1 MKRLLLILSLICF
14 AISTWAGQITRN
26 QALLKAQQ
34 FLSQKGLPSSLT
46 SAETHASRHRAQGAM
61 QPDYYYVFNAG
72 PDQGFVIVS
81 GDDRT
86 ETVLGY
92 ATSGNFDVDNIPP
105 AMADLLNYYAAQIEA
120 IRNGAPVAVRRAS
133 HKYLPD
139 LMTVKWNQNEPYNNK
154 TPLGYYSNVN
164 EGVNCVTGCVA
175 TAMAQVLYHQHFVDA
190 TQATIPGY
198 KNYYYWQPPS
208 GKKTA
213 YLADIPSGSALEWDK
228 MVDNY
233 ETQTTTQEQKD
244 AVANLML
251 YCGTAVNMKYNIR
264 GSSAPVSAIP
274 DAFKSYFGYSRG
286 TRYVSRS
293 VYSDSEWDDLIYNEI
308 YLGRPVIYGGQTAND
323 EGHAFIVHGYDGGGR
338 YSINWG
344 WGGFQDNYFYLSDL
358 TPPQQGTGSGSG
370 GFNYSQEAVINLA
383 KEDGSFSETV
393 KATVMDTKIGTFQR
407 YTDGSLVVPTQ
418 TEYAADKDPWGRVK
432 FSLAISYTSRLV
444 NTYIMDFGYG
454 ILNSNSE
461 LVGDV
466 EKLNTDEIKDGV
478 LLTYGTGT
486 SGFGGNLSTGQ
497 YYIKAYSKESTSSDW
512 LLCDD
517 ADKYAVSLTVTDTNM
532 SFKVVDISTFIPEPE
547 PEVSDAD
554 RSELT
559 STYTSLKSSVEAK
572 QVAVAENEA
581 TIIALKTAINEK
593 KQSIATIE
601 TSIASINT
609 KLTNDSYLSESQ
621 KNDFLTQLITLNN
634 QLVQLQNDL
643 SALESTLTTLEST
656 NASLKTQLNEL
667 LSQISEQLGSIAGI
681 TTKEAL
687 NASKVLAAQLTTT
700 GNGYDVNGVTT
711 QISGVETSL
720 NGITFTN
727 MQTSLSDLDKSID
740 KAIADAES
748 AALEEQERKE
758 LEAAKACMKET
769 VEVISKSA
777 LDKVAAVETNTK
789 TIADL
794 KAAINTASESAKTVA
809 DKITAI
815 KSKLGN
821 TLLTDVQKSE
831 YLSKLDVLEDELKA
845 YEASLSELTAQLS
858 EAELS
863 NALLKTKLDEANN
876 LITELSAS
884 IDAATKKSE
893 MEALNTNADAIKS
906 LVDGVDVA
914 SLTTNLG
921 TIETKQK
928 SLSTESIITALSD
941 FDKSVDKAIADA
953 ESAALEE
960 QERKKLEENKKALEE
975 SYDKLKADLAAKQQL
990 LTENENTIASLESD
1004 IKKAKDAIDP
1014 IEKKIAEIKESLNN
1028 DILSADKK
1036 ASFQRELDAFDKVKS
1051 TYADDLNTLE
1061 AKLATAKKSNEELK
1075 ANLEKIA
1082 KLIDSQIEAIKNIST
1097 DDELSKAKTDKQDA
1111 ESQLGK
1117 VDPNAVRNVLHS
1129 LKTEFEALDFDGIAM
1144 ALESLESVIQQVI
1157 AQAIAIDEYEKQQAE
1172 KLAKAKEDCQSALD
1186 KLGNTIETHQSYF
1199 DQLKEAHETVK
1210 AKMKELDDVLAQLKI
1225 QYADIEEMLNDLI
1238 AKQTS
1243 NQYADKIGKLQ
1254 DSLMN
1259 LADNIAKLENQRQI
1273 ISGQIEQLEDPM
1285 LRYDLQIQKAI
1296 DISNQLPVL
1305 LASATDIADV
1315 ETMTEL
1321 ATNESN
1327 ALSSNGVDDYNQ
1339 FVDYY
1344 SMVVNNLNI
1353 YINNVIIV
1361 GNQAESLE
1369 NDVNETITGIGNVI
1383 VDDSEIL
1390 GRYDMKGNRV
1400 DSTYKGVQI
1409 IRLKNGKSIK
1419 INVK

>member
-1 MKRLLLILSLICF
+1 MKRLLLILSLVCF

-34 FLSQKGLPSSLT
+34 FFSQKGLPSSLT

-81 GDDRT
+81 GDDRA

-120 IRNGAPVAVRRAS
+120 IQQGALVATRSVS
-133 HKYLPD
+133 HPQVAE
-139 LMTVKWNQNEPYNNK
+139 LMTVKWNQGEPYNNK
-154 TPLGYYSNVN
+154 TPLGYYSNLN
-164 EGVNCVTGCVA
+164 DGFHCLTGCVA
-175 TAMAQVLYHQHFVDA
+175 TAMAQVLYHQRFVNA

-198 KNYYYWQPPS
+198 QNYYYWKPPS
-208 GKKTA
+208 GDKYA

-233 ETQTTTQEQKD
+233 EAQTTTQDQKD

-251 YCGTAVNMKYNIR
+251 YCGTAVNMQYNLPEGG
-264 GSSAPVSAIP
+264 GSSASVSDIP
-274 DAFKSYFGYSRG
+274 DVFKKYFVYSRG
-286 TRYVSRS
+286 TRYVSRDN
-293 VYSDSEWDDLIYNEI
+293 YSDSDWDNLIYNEI
-308 YLGRPVIYGGQTAND
+308 ASGRPVIYGGQTAKN
-323 EGHAFIVHGYDGGGR
+323 EGHAFVVHGYDGNGN
-338 YSINWG
+338 YAINWG
-344 WGGFQDNYFYLSDL
+344 WGGYQDNYFYLSDL
-358 TPPQQGTGSGSG
+358 TPKSQGMGGGSG
-370 GFNYSQEAVINLA
+370 GYNYGQEAVIYLT
-383 KEDGSFSETV
+383 KEDGTFKEDV
-393 KATVMDTKIGTFQR
+393 IATVFGAAVGDVNFDNFVI
-407 YTDGSLVVPTQ
+407 PTGQ
-418 TEYAADKDPWGRVK
+418 SYQASRNSKGGCVLG
-432 FSLAISYTSRLV
+432 LAFTYTSDLANV
-444 NTYIMDFGYG
+444 YAFDLGYG
-454 ILNSNSE
+454 IQDSDGNLM
-461 LVGDV
+461 GDV
-466 EKLNTDEIKDGV
+466 VTLRQKWD
-478 LLTYGTGT
+478 LTQGQTRTTATGT
-486 SGFGGNLSTGQ
+486 SNFAPGISEGT
-497 YYIKAYSKESTSSDW
+497 YYIKAYSCENGTTDW
-512 LLCDD
+512 SVCKD
-517 ADKYAVSLTVTDTNM
+517 ADKFAIKMVVSSSTM
-532 SFKVVDISTFIPEPE
+532 KFEVVDISTPDPEPQ
-547 PEVSDAD
+547 PEVS
-554 RSELT
+554 
-559 STYTSLKSSVEAK
+559 
-572 QVAVAENEA
+572 Q
-581 TIIALKTAINEK
+581 
-593 KQSIATIE
+593 
-601 TSIASINT
+601 
-609 KLTNDSYLSESQ
+609 
-621 KNDFLTQLITLNN
+621 
-634 QLVQLQNDL
+634 
-643 SALESTLTTLEST
+643 
-656 NASLKTQLNEL
+656 
-667 LSQISEQLGSIAGI
+667 
-681 TTKEAL
+681 
-687 NASKVLAAQLTTT
+687 
-700 GNGYDVNGVTT
+700 
-711 QISGVETSL
+711 
-720 NGITFTN
+720 
-727 MQTSLSDLDKSID
+727 
-740 KAIADAES
+740 
-748 AALEEQERKE
+748 
-758 LEAAKACMKET
+758 
-769 VEVISKSA
+769 
-777 LDKVAAVETNTK
+777 
-789 TIADL
+789 ADL
-794 KAAINTASESAKTVA
+794 
-809 DKITAI
+809 
-815 KSKLGN
+815 
-821 TLLTDVQKSE
+821 
-831 YLSKLDVLEDELKA
+831 
-845 YEASLSELTAQLS
+845 
-858 EAELS
+858 
-863 NALLKTKLDEANN
+863 
-876 LITELSAS
+876 
-884 IDAATKKSE
+884 
-893 MEALNTNADAIKS
+893 
-906 LVDGVDVA
+906 
-914 SLTTNLG
+914 
-921 TIETKQK
+921 
-928 SLSTESIITALSD
+928 
-941 FDKSVDKAIADA
+941 
-953 ESAALEE
+953 
-960 QERKKLEENKKALEE
+960 KALEE

-990 LTENENTIASLESD
+990 LTENKNTIASLEGD

-1117 VDPNAVRNVLHS
+1117 VDPDAVGNVLHS
-1129 LKTEFEALDFDGIAM
+1129 LRTELEALDFDGIAM

>member
-1 MKRLLLILSLICF
+1 MKRLLLILTLVCF
-14 AISTWAGQITRN
+14 VISGWAEQITRE
-26 QALLKAQQ
+26 QALRKAQQ
-34 FLSQKGLPSSLT
+34 FLSQKGLPSSVK
-46 SAETHASRHRAQGAM
+46 AVETQMSRRRAQGIS
-61 QPDYYYVFNAG
+61 QPDYYYVFNNG
-72 PDQGFVIVS
+72 QNQGFVIIS
-81 GDDRT
+81 GDDRA

-92 ATSGNFDVDNIPP
+92 ATSGHFDVDSIPP
-105 AMADLLNYYAAQIEA
+105 AMADLLNYYSYQIEA
-120 IRNGAPVAVRRAS
+120 IKHGASIITRAAN
-133 HKYLPD
+133 HPQVPN
-139 LMTVKWNQNEPYNNK
+139 LMTVKWDQEEPYNNMA
-154 TPLGYYSNVN
+154 PLGYYVDVN
-164 EGVNCVTGCVA
+164 DGSHCVTGCVA
-175 TAMAQVLYHQHFVDA
+175 TAMAQVLYHQHFVNA

-198 KNYYYWQPPS
+198 QNKTCWQSPS
-208 GKKTA
+208 GVKYA
-213 YLADIPSGSALEWDK
+213 QLADVSAGSALDWNN

-233 ETQTTTQEQKD
+233 YVQTTTQDQKN

-251 YCGTAVNMKYNIR
+251 YCGTAVNMNYDLE
-264 GSSAPVSAIP
+264 GSSAPVYAIP
-274 DAFKSYFGYSRG
+274 DAFKKYFGYSRG
-286 TRYVSRS
+286 TRYVQRES
-293 VYSDSEWDDLIYNEI
+293 YSDTEWDNLIYNEI
-308 YLGRPVIYGGQTAND
+308 ASGRPVIYGGQTAKN
-323 EGHAFIVHGYDGGGR
+323 EGHAFVVHGYDGNGN
-338 YSINWG
+338 YAINWG
-344 WGGFQDNYFYLSDL
+344 WGGYQDNYFYLSDL
-358 TPPQQGTGSGSG
+358 TPKSQGMGGGSG
-370 GFNYSQEAVINLA
+370 GYNYGQEAVIYLT
-383 KEDGSFSETV
+383 KEDGTFKEDV
-393 KATVMDTKIGTFQR
+393 IATVFGAAVGDVNFDNFVI
-407 YTDGSLVVPTQ
+407 PTGQ
-418 TEYAADKDPWGRVK
+418 SYQASRNSKGGCVLG
-432 FSLAISYTSRLV
+432 LAFTYTSDLANV
-444 NTYIMDFGYG
+444 YAFDLGYG
-454 ILNSNSE
+454 IQDSDGNLM
-461 LVGDV
+461 GDV
-466 EKLNTDEIKDGV
+466 VTLRQKWDLIQGQTR
-478 LLTYGTGT
+478 TTATGT
-486 SGFGGNLSTGQ
+486 SNFAPGISEGT
-497 YYIKAYSKESTSSDW
+497 YYIKAYSCKNGTTDW
-512 LLCDD
+512 SVCKD
-517 ADKYAVSLTVTDTNM
+517 ADKFAIKMVVSSSTM
-532 SFKVVDISTFIPEPE
+532 KFEVVDISTPDPEPQ
-547 PEVSDAD
+547 PEVSQADLDALAGLYAAQKTAID
-554 RSELT
+554 DKITAIASNDKKLTAIAQSLSQKKTSIESLETKISAIENMLKSEYLTASQKKTYRDELDALKAKRDAQVSAYNNANQELT
-559 STYTSLKSSVEAK
+559 SLQSSSVSLKATLNSLLTDINTEAAKVSSITTTAALNASK
-572 QVAVAENEA
+572 KKVAEITSQQSDCNVSAE
-581 TIIALKTAINEK
+581 TAK
-593 KQSIATIE
+593 VT
-601 TSIASINT
+601 
-609 KLTNDSYLSESQ
+609 
-621 KNDFLTQLITLNN
+621 
-634 QLVQLQNDL
+634 
-643 SALESTLTTLEST
+643 ALESDVAKISATQVETGLTTLES
-656 NASLKTQLNEL
+656 N
-667 LSQISEQLGSIAGI
+667 
-681 TTKEAL
+681 
-687 NASKVLAAQLTTT
+687 
-700 GNGYDVNGVTT
+700 
-711 QISGVETSL
+711 
-720 NGITFTN
+720 
-727 MQTSLSDLDKSID
+727 
-740 KAIADAES
+740 
-748 AALEEQERKE
+748 
-758 LEAAKACMKET
+758 
-769 VEVISKSA
+769 
-777 LDKVAAVETNTK
+777 
-789 TIADL
+789 
-794 KAAINTASESAKTVA
+794 
-809 DKITAI
+809 
-815 KSKLGN
+815 
-821 TLLTDVQKSE
+821 
-831 YLSKLDVLEDELKA
+831 
-845 YEASLSELTAQLS
+845 
-858 EAELS
+858 
-863 NALLKTKLDEANN
+863 
-876 LITELSAS
+876 
-884 IDAATKKSE
+884 IDAAI
-893 MEALNTNADAIKS
+893 DA
-906 LVDGVDVA
+906 A
-914 SLTTNLG
+914 
-921 TIETKQK
+921 KQ
-928 SLSTESIITALSD
+928 T
-941 FDKSVDKAIADA
+941 
-953 ESAALEE
+953 E
-960 QERKKLEENKKALEE
+960 QEDQEKKKLEENKKALEE

-990 LTENENTIASLESD
+990 LTENENTIASLEGD

-1117 VDPNAVRNVLHS
+1117 VDPDAVGNVLHS
-1129 LKTEFEALDFDGIAM
+1129 LRTELEALDFDGIAM

-1383 VDDSEIL
+1383 VDGSEIL

>member
-1 MKRLLLILSLICF
+1 MKRLLLILSLVCF

-46 SAETHASRHRAQGAM
+46 FAETHASRHRAQGAM

-120 IRNGAPVAVRRAS
+120 IQQGALVATRSVS
-133 HKYLPD
+133 HPQVAE
-139 LMTVKWNQNEPYNNK
+139 LMTVKWNQGEPYNNK
-154 TPLGYYSNVN
+154 TPLGYYSNLN
-164 EGVNCVTGCVA
+164 DGFHCLTGCVA
-175 TAMAQVLYHQHFVDA
+175 TAMAQVLYHQRFVNA

-198 KNYYYWQPPS
+198 QNYYYWKPPS
-208 GKKTA
+208 GDKYA

-233 ETQTTTQEQKD
+233 EAQTTTQDQKD

-251 YCGTAVNMKYNIR
+251 YCGTAVNMQYNLPEGG
-264 GSSAPVSAIP
+264 GSSASVSDIP
-274 DAFKSYFGYSRG
+274 DVFKKYFGYSRG
-286 TRYVSRS
+286 TRYVSRDN
-293 VYSDSEWDDLIYNEI
+293 YSDSDWDNLIYNEI
-308 YLGRPVIYGGQTAND
+308 ASGRPVIYGGQTAKN
-323 EGHAFIVHGYDGGGR
+323 EGHAFVVHGYDGNGN
-338 YSINWG
+338 YAINWG
-344 WGGFQDNYFYLSDL
+344 WGGYQDNYFYLSDL
-358 TPPQQGTGSGSG
+358 TPKSQGMGGGSG
-370 GFNYSQEAVINLA
+370 GYNYGQEAVIYLT
-383 KEDGSFSETV
+383 KEDGTFKEDV
-393 KATVMDTKIGTFQR
+393 IATVFGAAVGDVNFDNFVI
-407 YTDGSLVVPTQ
+407 PTGQ
-418 TEYAADKDPWGRVK
+418 GYQASRNSKGGCVLG
-432 FSLAISYTSRLV
+432 LAFTYTSDLANV
-444 NTYIMDFGYG
+444 YAFDLGYG
-454 ILNSNSE
+454 IQDSDGNLM
-461 LVGDV
+461 GDV
-466 EKLNTDEIKDGV
+466 VTLRQKWD
-478 LLTYGTGT
+478 LTQGQTRTTATGT
-486 SGFGGNLSTGQ
+486 SNFAPGISEGT
-497 YYIKAYSKESTSSDW
+497 YYIKAYSCENGTTDW
-512 LLCDD
+512 SVCKD
-517 ADKYAVSLTVTDTNM
+517 ADKFAIKMVVSSSTM
-532 SFKVVDISTFIPEPE
+532 KFEVVDISTPDPEPQ
-547 PEVSDAD
+547 PEVSQADLDALAGLYAAQKTAID
-554 RSELT
+554 DKITAIASNDKKLTAIAQSLSQKKTSIESLETKISAIENMLKSEYLTASQKKTYRDELDALKAKRDAQVSAYNNANQELT
-559 STYTSLKSSVEAK
+559 SLQSSSVSLKATLNSLLTDINTEAAKVSSITTTAALNASK
-572 QVAVAENEA
+572 KKVAEITSQQSDCNVSAE
-581 TIIALKTAINEK
+581 TAK
-593 KQSIATIE
+593 VT
-601 TSIASINT
+601 
-609 KLTNDSYLSESQ
+609 
-621 KNDFLTQLITLNN
+621 
-634 QLVQLQNDL
+634 
-643 SALESTLTTLEST
+643 ALESDVAKISATQVETGLTTLES
-656 NASLKTQLNEL
+656 N
-667 LSQISEQLGSIAGI
+667 
-681 TTKEAL
+681 
-687 NASKVLAAQLTTT
+687 
-700 GNGYDVNGVTT
+700 
-711 QISGVETSL
+711 
-720 NGITFTN
+720 
-727 MQTSLSDLDKSID
+727 
-740 KAIADAES
+740 
-748 AALEEQERKE
+748 
-758 LEAAKACMKET
+758 
-769 VEVISKSA
+769 
-777 LDKVAAVETNTK
+777 
-789 TIADL
+789 
-794 KAAINTASESAKTVA
+794 
-809 DKITAI
+809 
-815 KSKLGN
+815 
-821 TLLTDVQKSE
+821 
-831 YLSKLDVLEDELKA
+831 
-845 YEASLSELTAQLS
+845 
-858 EAELS
+858 
-863 NALLKTKLDEANN
+863 
-876 LITELSAS
+876 
-884 IDAATKKSE
+884 IDAAI
-893 MEALNTNADAIKS
+893 DA
-906 LVDGVDVA
+906 A
-914 SLTTNLG
+914 
-921 TIETKQK
+921 KQ
-928 SLSTESIITALSD
+928 T
-941 FDKSVDKAIADA
+941 
-953 ESAALEE
+953 E
-960 QERKKLEENKKALEE
+960 QEDQEKKKLEENKKALEE

-990 LTENENTIASLESD
+990 LTENENTIASLEGD

-1036 ASFQRELDAFDKVKS
+1036 ASFQRELDAYDKVKS
-1051 TYADDLNTLE
+1051 IYADDLNALE
-1061 AKLATAKKSNEELK
+1061 AKLATAQKSNEELK

-1117 VDPNAVRNVLHS
+1117 VDPDAVGNVLHS
-1129 LKTEFEALDFDGIAM
+1129 LKTELEALDFDGIAM

-1254 DSLMN
+1254 DSLNN

-1296 DISNQLPVL
+1296 DISNQLLVL